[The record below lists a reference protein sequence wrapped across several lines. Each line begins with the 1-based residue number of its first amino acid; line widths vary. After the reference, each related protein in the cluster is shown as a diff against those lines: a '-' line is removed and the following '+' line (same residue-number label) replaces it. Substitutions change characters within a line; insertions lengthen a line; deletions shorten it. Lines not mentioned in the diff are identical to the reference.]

1 MKSKIIL
8 LFLIM
13 FAAIIYIVCDYYLYY
28 YGKNTLNIYKKI
40 ITIVT
45 PERRDRS
52 SCYRNEGFALLKNG
66 RTYIAKGNVY
76 RGYPKIKV
84 DSIVS
89 YGFNDSVIVGLF
101 ISKDKESYF
110 VIMDNSSYNV
120 KLLSY
125 KEYSINEIIKLYN
138 LKKWIYNVN
147 NPPLLLSF
155 IRRLSFLVIYISL
168 ILFLIKVMRN
178 RNVSK

>member
-1 MKSKIIL
+1 
-8 LFLIM
+8 
-13 FAAIIYIVCDYYLYY
+13 
-28 YGKNTLNIYKKI
+28 
-40 ITIVT
+40 
-45 PERRDRS
+45 
-52 SCYRNEGFALLKNG
+52 
-66 RTYIAKGNVY
+66 
-76 RGYPKIKV
+76 
-84 DSIVS
+84 
-89 YGFNDSVIVGLF
+89 
-101 ISKDKESYF
+101 
-110 VIMDNSSYNV
+110 MDNSSYNV
-120 KLLSY
+120 NLLSY